1 MTKKTKKPVFKPDFV
16 IDLTNCED
24 AEEMYKEL
32 IYNKYEERLPLTH
45 YEVGKL
51 VEYKLIDGM
60 QNILEELFDGH
71 NALVLE
77 GDDIKAFDAVK
88 VEITEKQPWYKR
100 LWNWITR
107 KK

>member
-1 MTKKTKKPVFKPDFV
+1 MTKKTKKPAKPVFV
-16 IDLTNCED
+16 IDLTQCED
-24 AEEMYKEL
+24 AEEMYEALLNAKFEA
-32 IYNKYEERLPLTH
+32 KLPLTN
-45 YEVGKL
+45 YEID
-51 VEYKLIDGM
+51 KLIEYRLTEGVCDVLD
-60 QNILEELFDGH
+60 NLFGGH

-77 GDDIKAFDAVK
+77 GDDINAFDAVK